1 MSYIKYLS
9 DIDSN
14 DESTKSLREKTACLL
29 ENLQKHAET
38 FKPKTTKTI
47 YNINSELSLDC
58 HQINSNIE
66 NTIDKQ
72 NLINKIFTDNKLQN
86 ELLSYELQHF
96 KSDTFLP
103 DDEILN
109 TINKFNPLIEDYL
122 ENHIFIH
129 NTKST
134 TSFII
139 KDKYNVY
146 SNSICLKDK
155 KNIIIKKHLNSL
167 QKYLN
172 RNFKSD
178 FKSYIEQDDKFDL
191 CWIFIKQTK

>member
-1 MSYIKYLS
+1 QY
-9 DIDSN
+9 
-14 DESTKSLREKTACLL
+14 
-29 ENLQKHAET
+29 
-38 FKPKTTKTI
+38 
-47 YNINSELSLDC
+47 
-58 HQINSNIE
+58 
-66 NTIDKQ
+66 
-72 NLINKIFTDNKLQN
+72 
-86 ELLSYELQHF
+86 F
-96 KSDTFLP
+96 KSETFLP
-103 DDEILN
+103 DSEILN
-109 TINKFNPLIEDYL
+109 TINKFNPLIENYI
-122 ENHIFIH
+122 ENSLFIH

-155 KNIIIKKHLNSL
+155 RNVFIKQHLNNL

-172 RNFKSD
+172 RNFKST